1 MKRLT
6 STLPHMVIS
15 LGIITLVAGAIL
27 ALVYNVTK
35 EPIADVDRQK
45 KIDAVAG
52 VVPQFDNDPM
62 TDTVNIDG
70 CTAHIAKLNGK
81 LSGVAVEITA
91 PDGFSGPFNLIVGF
105 DDKGNLSGYQ
115 VINHSETPGLGAKM
129 NDWFRDPTGN
139 RSVIGRNLKDAELMV
154 SKDGGQ
160 VDGITAATITSR
172 AFLNAVNR
180 AYKVYETI
188 KIRQK

>member
-1 MKRLT
+1 MKKL
-6 STLPHMVIS
+6 SSSLLHMVVS
-15 LGIITLVAGAIL
+15 LGIITLIVGAIL

-35 EPIADVDRQK
+35 EPIAEVERQK

-52 VVPQFDNDPM
+52 VIPKFDNDPM
-62 TDTVNIDG
+62 ADTVTVDG
-70 CTAHIAKLNGK
+70 CKTYIGT
-81 LSGVAVEITA
+81 LSGQFAGAAVEVMA

-129 NDWFRDPTGN
+129 DEWFRDSTGN
-139 RSVIGRNLKDAELMV
+139 RSVIGRNLEDAELMV

-172 AFLNAVNR
+172 AFLKAINR

-188 KIRQK
+188 KSRQK

>member
-1 MKRLT
+1 MKRLSSSIT
-6 STLPHMVIS
+6 HMVIS
-15 LGIITLVAGAIL
+15 LGIITLMSGAIL

-35 EPIADVDRQK
+35 EPIANVDRQK

-70 CTAHIAKLNGK
+70 CTAHIATLDGQ
-81 LSGVAVEITA
+81 LAGVAVEVTA
-91 PDGFSGPFNLIVGF
+91 PDGFSGPFNLIIGF

-129 NDWFRDPTGN
+129 SEWFRDPTGN
-139 RSVIGRNLKDAELMV
+139 RSVIGRNLKDAELIV

-172 AFLNAVNR
+172 AFLKAINR

-188 KIRQK
+188 KSRRQ